1 LQTAP
6 AKRRWGGGCWDEEQL
21 RAIRHDTIGISG
33 EELALK
39 DADKFRT
46 PWKQLQRSG
55 GKKAAVG
62 IDMES
67 CHHGHQHWYYMTLP
81 LHTWRQPESS
91 KAVVTGGLGAAV
103 GIEKQRA

>member
-1 LQTAP
+1 LSCHHQHQQAIDTTWRTPHSLQIAP

-62 IDMES
+62 IEMES
-67 CHHGHQHWYYMTLP
+67 CHHSHQH
-81 LHTWRQPESS
+81 
-91 KAVVTGGLGAAV
+91 
-103 GIEKQRA
+103 